1 MLHKD
6 QVEKYD
12 GSISQLANDIGDL
25 KYDTLAEFLKLLAK
39 KIQEDGDKDQT
50 RGRVKLARE
59 LHSCAHD
66 LRLGKIAIDKAW
78 EISKPFSE

>member
-1 MLHKD
+1 MIHKD
-6 QVEKYD
+6 QVEKYE
-12 GSISQLANDIGDL
+12 GTMSQLANDIGDL
-25 KYDTLAEFLKLLAK
+25 KYDALAGFLDLLAK
-39 KIQEDGDKDQT
+39 KIELDGDKDKA

-78 EISKPFSE
+78 EISEPYF